1 MYAIIETGGKQV
13 KVEVGQEIYIEK
25 LLDVE
30 AEDTYTFDKVLMI
43 GGDKTKFG
51 KPYVKNATVTATV
64 IKNGKGP
71 KIVIYK
77 YEPKKHYHRK
87 NGHRQPYTK
96 LAITDI
102 NVE

>member
-1 MYAIIETGGKQV
+1 
-13 KVEVGQEIYIEK
+13 
-25 LLDVE
+25 
-30 AEDTYTFDKVLMI
+30 
-43 GGDKTKFG
+43 
-51 KPYVKNATVTATV
+51 VKNATVSAQV

-96 LAITDI
+96 LAITAI

>member
-25 LLDVE
+25 LEVE

-43 GGDKTKFG
+43 GGDKTKIG
-51 KPYVKNATVTATV
+51 KPYVKNATVAATV
-64 IKNGKGP
+64 VKNGRGP

-87 NGHRQPYTK
+87 NGHRQSYTK